1 MIVISSDSEKSFPNM
16 PKISQLPL
24 HGSFEMTA
32 AGLCF

>member
-16 PKISQLPL
+16 RKISQSPL
-24 HGSFEMTA
+24 RGSFEMTA